1 MNLLLDANNTPIII
15 GAIAAVVIIIAIIF
29 LFYHFVVARKRY
41 IKQVKDLEKKYSYL
55 NALMIGQD
63 SQYIRRLE
71 MISRTNLLYV
81 DIYND
86 FYKQY
91 KEIFEIDNKFAEG
104 AIKQLNNLIES
115 KQFKDISKV
124 IQQAKLAIST
134 FETNAIDLDER
145 LAKMIKPE
153 EDARQIAVRLKE
165 HLREVKQK
173 FSTHEEDLSIVQPSF
188 YKIFNKLDLKF
199 NMFES
204 HVEGAEYDEANLMLP
219 TIDKVINQL
228 DSILDSLP
236 NLCILVTNILPEKL
250 NSLIR
255 ESESLSINNYPLH
268 HLMITNFLSNIEN
281 SIEKL
286 KERLINLQIAGIQ
299 READDIQIQITEM
312 HEKFALEVEAKAY
325 FETKCD
331 DVYQKVLSLEKN
343 FLRLVSLLP
352 EMKRIY
358 EVDENEK
365 IRIEKLKDGINELG
379 TSKRSLDTFIH
390 SSTKQPFT
398 VLRDKLESLAT
409 RYEEV
414 NANVNSFKVFLE
426 SLRNNSEE
434 AYSLVFSYYY
444 RLKQCEEQ
452 LRQIGIDEYEKKYH
466 EDIELCYELLN
477 EIDKL
482 VKMTPIQVNCL
493 NEKVEELK
501 CKANDLFDSVQN
513 DLTNSQL
520 AESSIV
526 YANRDRYHQVDVHQ
540 QLLIEEKTFYNGD
553 FQKTYQD
560 VVQLLKR
567 KHIEESNNN

>member
-29 LFYHFVVARKRY
+29 LFYHFIVARKRY

-81 DIYND
+81 EIYND

-145 LAKMIKPE
+145 LAKIIKPE

-165 HLREVKQK
+165 HLRGVKQK
-173 FSTHEEDLSIVQPSF
+173 FSAHEEDLSIVQPSF

-236 NLCILVTNILPEKL
+236 NLCILVTHILPEKL

-286 KERLINLQIAGIQ
+286 KERLINLQIGGIQ

-452 LRQIGIDEYEKKYH
+452 LQQIGIDEYEKKYR
-466 EDIELCYELLN
+466 EDIEICYELLN

-482 VKMTPIQVNCL
+482 VKMTPIQVNFL